1 MIAANKE
8 KAGAYISV
16 SGIGERADKLLEKQ
30 IGKESKEL
38 ADKSRIILDSLV
50 MEDRNREFSAG
61 PTYLTLHPIT
71 RLSVMTLDLSANS
84 FDSLPICFSS
94 NLSAL
99 SPMHDTEMYAPA
111 FSLFAA
117 IIPINDH

>member
-38 ADKSRIILDSLV
+38 ADKSRIILDSFLMGYRV
-50 MEDRNREFSAG
+50 KEVD
-61 PTYLTLHPIT
+61 P
-71 RLSVMTLDLSANS
+71 
-84 FDSLPICFSS
+84 
-94 NLSAL
+94 AL
-99 SPMHDTEMYAPA
+99 N
-111 FSLFAA
+111 SLFRSSIQPYMISWLKYNPQQEIKKLKIPVL
-117 IIPINDH
+117 IIQGTTDIQVGAEEAEKLKKASPQDRKS